1 MRGRNT
7 NNFYIRKKG
16 RTNLS
21 ITAARFPIMPKF
33 DYDICLVILFRDCVQ
48 DGCFD
53 LVEVLLSVGECKI
66 LD

>member
-1 MRGRNT
+1 
-7 NNFYIRKKG
+7 
-16 RTNLS
+16 
-21 ITAARFPIMPKF
+21 MPKF

-66 LD
+66 LDLHAENNMG